1 MLNWINRIIPRE
13 SGPLE
18 VQGEDAKFGFQ
29 KHTPQIMEHSHWHG
43 HIEINYLF
51 GCSASYLINGNHIE
65 VPEGKMILFWAS
77 IPHQMT
83 DYKGDGYMV
92 NLYLPLQAFL
102 SWKLPHRFIEL
113 LLYGEVLVSES
124 LYESDRLV
132 TDIWENDLNK
142 DDPQLTVQVI
152 SEIRSRINRMAIENF
167 TTFDLVERHCK
178 SKKSSIV
185 SGISHVQTML
195 SYIAENYDEKI
206 TIEHVTG
213 ATGLHKNY
221 AMKLFNRV
229 MKISIKQ
236 YVNQLRLQHA
246 QALLVDTE
254 EPVVNVANIAG
265 FGSVSRFYDIFQKE
279 LHMSPLEFR
288 SSIIKTN

>member
-29 KHTPQIMEHSHWHG
+29 KHVPKIMAQSHWHG

-51 GCSASYLINGNHIE
+51 GCSARYLINGQGIDI
-65 VPEGKMILFWAS
+65 PEGKMILFWAS

-92 NLYLPLQAFL
+92 NLYIPLQAFL
-102 SWKLPHRFIEL
+102 SWQLPHTFIEL
-113 LLYGEVLVSES
+113 LLRGEVLVSDS
-124 LYESDRLV
+124 LYSSDKLV
-132 TDIWENDLNK
+132 TDVWEADLHKNEAK
-142 DDPQLTVQVI
+142 ITVQVI
-152 SEIRSRINRMAIENF
+152 SEIRNRINRMAIENYK
-167 TTFDLVERHCK
+167 TFNLVSRLEEKNRK
-178 SKKSSIV
+178 NVV
-185 SGISHVQTML
+185 SGINHVQTML
-195 SYIAENYDEKI
+195 AYISENYDEKI
-206 TIEHVTG
+206 TIEDVTSS
-213 ATGLHKNY
+213 TGLHKNY

-246 QALLVDTE
+246 QALLVDTA
-254 EPVVNVANIAG
+254 EPVVSIANKAG
-265 FGSVSRFYDIFQKE
+265 FGSVSRFYDIFHKE

-288 SSIIKTN
+288 TSIEKAS